1 MNSPAQFSSTTF
13 QQQEEEK
20 PIDIRRI
27 IGLVLRYWYLLVIF
41 PLLSVGLA
49 ALYTRYLVSQY
60 KITST
65 ILIRKDDKQ
74 KNSRQMGNIDASML
88 FSGNAS
94 NVADEIEIL
103 KSRTLM
109 TQVLKELNPQKA

>member
-1 MNSPAQFSSTTF
+1 MNSPTTF
-13 QQQEEEK
+13 TTTNIQEEET

-65 ILIRKDDKQ
+65 ILIRKDD
-74 KNSRQMGNIDASML
+74 
-88 FSGNAS
+88 F
-94 NVADEIEIL
+94 IL
-103 KSRTLM
+103 RHQITG
-109 TQVLKELNPQKA
+109 V